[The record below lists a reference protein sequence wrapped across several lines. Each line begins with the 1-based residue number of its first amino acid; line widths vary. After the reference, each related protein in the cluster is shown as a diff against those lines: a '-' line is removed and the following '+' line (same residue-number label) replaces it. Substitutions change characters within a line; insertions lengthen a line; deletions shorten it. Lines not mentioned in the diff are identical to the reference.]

1 MSLVAAPCPPA
12 EHGRDTGTQQYAR
25 VRRHSAHGGP
35 LEKNRRLGAS
45 FLSLSAHTESGSGRP
60 VELYLVVR
68 PPKNA
73 ASESRLEASSV
84 SKEADTRP
92 YEEIEF
98 KKGKSNRPSDIS
110 IKVTEQTA
118 RSATLP
124 PSWCPLCGAIPNV
137 WRVALAPA

>member
-73 ASESRLEASSV
+73 ASESRLEARYSELCQYIAV
-84 SKEADTRP
+84 A
-92 YEEIEF
+92 
-98 KKGKSNRPSDIS
+98 KKI
-110 IKVTEQTA
+110 V
-118 RSATLP
+118 ATT
-124 PSWCPLCGAIPNV
+124 
-137 WRVALAPA
+137 VALVTDPVSPTPEIVKTIPLFISWNLDDIVLLVCLFVKKLQ